1 MVSTF
6 YYCNANWGV
15 VGLGGNGKRSNKMT
29 KVKILTDGGYF
40 SPKLKDAIGKVFDA
54 TITGSLATLE
64 SGVSFDGRGV

>member
-1 MVSTF
+1 
-6 YYCNANWGV
+6 
-15 VGLGGNGKRSNKMT
+15 MT